1 MTYTNKDGLK
11 QEVLARWATEQN
23 KEQLA
28 RDLIR
33 DHQLP
38 DNVRSLAIWVG
49 RVIANKDTVE
59 HTGTPYV
66 GSDLV
71 DYMNKTMKDKGSYD
85 LLVFS
90 DTHGWFADLKVLG
103 CINKILQTNHFDEVC
118 INGDVID
125 LPYISAHSKK
135 LYNDGILNGYSEVE
149 EIRYTTEQI
158 LKPLRLSTNAK
169 IRLRY
174 GNHCDRIRKPFL
186 LNKSQLA
193 SLAILYKTYET
204 TKLDEMLKLDSMDII
219 SDESDIFNYFGLFDI
234 THGLSLAKNA
244 GERNIQSYMGSG
256 TSSHTHRL
264 NAKYYTTKK
273 GMYVWVETGCT
284 RLKEQVEYFPT
295 GVISDWQHGFVHIH
309 FYKQN
314 GLIKFNSQPYCIID
328 GQCYFN
334 GKVHDSS
341 KK

>member
-1 MTYTNKDGLK
+1 MRNKDHLK
-11 QEVLARWATEQN
+11 QEVLERFQTEKK
-23 KEQLA
+23 KEQIA
-28 RDLIR
+28 RDLI
-33 DHQLP
+33 DKYNLP
-38 DNVRSLAIWVG
+38 DNPRSLARWVCYT
-49 RVIANKDTVE
+49 IQNQDTFDY
-59 HTGTPYV
+59 TGTPYL
-66 GSDLV
+66 GSDLKE
-71 DYMNKTMKDKGSYD
+71 YMAKVMQDKGSYD

-103 CINKILQTNHFDEVC
+103 CINKIVQSNHFDEIC

-158 LKPLRLSTNAK
+158 LKPLRLSTKAK

-186 LNKSQLA
+186 LNKGQLA
-193 SLAILYKTYET
+193 SLAILYKTFET
-204 TKLDEMLKLDSMDII
+204 TKLDEMLKLDSLDII

-295 GVISDWQHGFVHIH
+295 GIIPDWQTGFVHVH

-314 GLIKFNSQPYCIID
+314 GEINFNAQPYCVID
-328 GQCYFN
+328 GRCYYN
-334 GKVHDSS
+334 GKIHDGNF
-341 KK
+341 K